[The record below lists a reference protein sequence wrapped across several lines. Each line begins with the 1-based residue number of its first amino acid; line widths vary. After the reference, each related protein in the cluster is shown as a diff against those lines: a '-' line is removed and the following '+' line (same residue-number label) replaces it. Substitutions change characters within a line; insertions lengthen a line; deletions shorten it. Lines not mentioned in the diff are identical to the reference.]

1 MRATKKGMRISARAT
16 HIVHHTI
23 IAYTNIIIALD
34 KRSTQCLR
42 LTLLKPTSPL
52 IDG

>member
-1 MRATKKGMRISARAT
+1 MRATKKGMRISARAPT
-16 HIVHHTI
+16 TTSYHNS
-23 IAYTNIIIALD
+23 YTNIIIALD